1 MIHTCTQHGQTAL
14 HHAAHY
20 GHKDV
25 VELLLGA
32 KGDPDLTDM
41 VI

>member
-1 MIHTCTQHGQTAL
+1 MIHTYTQHGQTAL
-14 HHAAHY
+14 HRAAHY
-20 GHKDV
+20 GHEDV
-25 VELLLGA
+25 VELLLEA

>member
-1 MIHTCTQHGQTAL
+1 MSTQHGQTAL
-14 HHAAHY
+14 HHAARS
-20 GHKDV
+20 GHEDV

-32 KGDPDLTDM
+32 KGNPDLTDM